1 MEHAG
6 HNVVVVGSGIEPASG
21 AVAMEVPAW
30 RLKLDLGH
38 SRAEIFEWFPH
49 FRRSGKSEHDLP
61 VCLWLRAL
69 CTKRDCMTACPIRLV
84 QFATKTVLVGA
95 CFHQLEGDRE
105 FVRFI
110 DAREDWMSVSG
121 E

>member
-1 MEHAG
+1 MP
-6 HNVVVVGSGIEPASG
+6 VIISLLLVPASNRQAEPLPWKYLHG
-21 AVAMEVPAW
+21 E
-30 RLKLDLGH
+30 LKLDLGH

-49 FRRSGKSEHDLP
+49 FRPFRKEQARLARL
-61 VCLWLRAL
+61 LWLRASAQRGVWPAL
-69 CTKRDCMTACPIRLV
+69 SGPSRSVRNENSIC
-84 QFATKTVLVGA
+84 GA